1 MIPGLYSSI
10 TASEH
15 KNKTATAEKTHTQL
29 TDNAWL
35 SYYVMLQWHFK
46 LLNCATMK
54 LRDGGF
60 QQCYKL
66 IISAFITCFF
76 LWLDIIPQI
85 SVNFDSFWYHTSLFN
100 WLVWDMHMYSSKK
113 KLGVVEK
120 ITRNVSVA
128 LSGESRLKYLFF
140 QCQSLTSRLNI
151 DITAAV
157 HICVL

>member
-1 MIPGLYSSI
+1 
-10 TASEH
+10 
-15 KNKTATAEKTHTQL
+15 
-29 TDNAWL
+29 
-35 SYYVMLQWHFK
+35 
-46 LLNCATMK
+46 
-54 LRDGGF
+54 
-60 QQCYKL
+60 
-66 IISAFITCFF
+66 
-76 LWLDIIPQI
+76 
-85 SVNFDSFWYHTSLFN
+85 
-100 WLVWDMHMYSSKK
+100 MYSSKK